1 MKLKDKITQK
11 QKRIIALFIIG
22 LFLLFSVAIFIYVG
36 KPLTEFAKEPEKF
49 RGWIESFGFFS
60 RIIYMLIVFLQVI
73 IAIIPGEP
81 LEIVGGYAFGL
92 IEGTILCLI
101 AGTVGSL
108 IVFLLVKKLGMKFVS
123 LFFPQEKID
132 KIKFLHYSPKRDIIF
147 MILFIIPGTPKD
159 MLCYFAGLTDMKLS
173 VWFMICFLGR
183 IPSVITSTIGG
194 NALGTK
200 EYLYAIIAFGI
211 TILISLSGLIIYN
224 RICNKNNN
232 KDKEVK

>member
-1 MKLKDKITQK
+1 MKSKDKLN
-11 QKRIIALFIIG
+11 QKRIIALLIIG
-22 LFLLFSVAIFIYVG
+22 FFILISVVVLFYIG
-36 KPLTEFAKEPEKF
+36 KPLLEIAKEPEKF
-49 RGWIESFGFFS
+49 RSWIKSFGLFS
-60 RIIYMLIVFLQVI
+60 SIIYMLIVFLQVI

-81 LEIVGGYAFGL
+81 LEIVGGYAFGF

-101 AGTVGSL
+101 AATIGSL
-108 IVFLLVKKLGMKFVS
+108 VVFLLVKQFGMRFVS
-123 LFFPQEKID
+123 LFFSQDKID
-132 KIKFLHYSPKRDIIF
+132 KIKFLRYSPKRDIIF

-200 EYLYAIIAFGI
+200 EYLYAIIAFGV

-224 RICNKNNN
+224 RICDKNNN
-232 KDKEVK
+232 KDEDVK